1 MFPAKWSSQ
10 QTKMCSLMKNSSA
23 TGKAYLNTNREEGK
37 WVFIASM
44 LNSVKQQMIGI
55 KRSNS
60 KITRRDLQ
68 STCLGSKDKNKMNA
82 NLE

>member
-1 MFPAKWSSQ
+1 ME
-10 QTKMCSLMKNSSA
+10 NSSA
-23 TGKAYLNTNREEGK
+23 SGKAYLNTNREEGK
-37 WVFIASM
+37 RVFIAYM

-68 STCLGSKDKNKMNA
+68 STCIGSNITNKMSA